1 LKKYYTYILANKKN
15 GTIYIGV
22 TNDIVK
28 RIGEH
33 KNNLINGF
41 TSRYEIHKLVYFEEY
56 SDIREAISREK
67 QLKNWK
73 RDWKIE
79 LIEKVNPDWND
90 LVYQFL

>member
-1 LKKYYTYILANKKN
+1 MANKKN

>member
-1 LKKYYTYILANKKN
+1 MANKKN

-22 TNDIVK
+22 TNEIVK